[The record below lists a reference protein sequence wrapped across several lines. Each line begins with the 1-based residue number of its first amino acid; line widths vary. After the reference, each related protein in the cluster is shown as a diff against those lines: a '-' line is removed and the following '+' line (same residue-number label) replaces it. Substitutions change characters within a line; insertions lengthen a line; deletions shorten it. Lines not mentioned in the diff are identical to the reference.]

1 MDKTRAAS
9 QFDVHRSHRPIHK
22 CQNKNQLQHQQR
34 HQRPDLAGGPQQTT
48 AAHTRGLARFPFLEN
63 GSPASS
69 DRACQ
74 LSRVRLVP
82 SRPAAVLRATV
93 ARSSPGKRSTA
104 FEPAA
109 TPSTCYSLADK
120 SLDRSLSLHTHTP
133 VAAGIDLV
141 VFVASV
147 VSMAASAAPG
157 AARMDRDQVL
167 TADVID
173 AMIANGDT
181 VVIFQDYVLRLNSWL
196 ALHPGG
202 SLAILHMVGRDATNE
217 ITA

>member
-104 FEPAA
+104 LASSA
-109 TPSTCYSLADK
+109 GLHCYIAHPSFQLRAGRHSFDLLFPCRQVPRSIAFASYTYACRRRYRPRRLRRLGR
-120 SLDRSLSLHTHTP
+120 LDGGFCCAWRRQNGP
-133 VAAGIDLV
+133 R
-141 VFVASV
+141 
-147 VSMAASAAPG
+147 PG
-157 AARMDRDQVL
+157 LD
-167 TADVID
+167 
-173 AMIANGDT
+173 
-181 VVIFQDYVLRLNSWL
+181 S
-196 ALHPGG
+196 
-202 SLAILHMVGRDATNE
+202 GRH
-217 ITA
+217 